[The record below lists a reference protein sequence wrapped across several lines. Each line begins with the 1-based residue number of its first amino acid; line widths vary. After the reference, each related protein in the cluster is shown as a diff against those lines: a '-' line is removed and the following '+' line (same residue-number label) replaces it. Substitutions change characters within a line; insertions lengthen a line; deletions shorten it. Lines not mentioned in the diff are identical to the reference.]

1 MYKLEFLPSA
11 LRDMTDIAYYIGH
24 KLSNPSAAKNLAD
37 EMIQTAEKTAGFPYS
52 YPLCI
57 PVKPL
62 KYEYRKIIV
71 HNYIMFYYVDENAK
85 SVTIARVIYGKSN
98 YNHNLK

>member
-1 MYKLEFLPSA
+1 MYKLEFLPPA

-24 KLSNPSAAKNLAD
+24 KLSNPSSAKNSAD
-37 EMIQTAEKTAGFPYS
+37 EMIQVAEKAACFPYS
-52 YPLCI
+52 YPLYI

-85 SVTIARVIYGKSN
+85 SITIARVIYGKSN